1 MKTPALVSP
10 CKEQLTKDPGGF
22 RTSIQYGFVVCLQT
36 GFLGTSQE
44 KTSLDFFLLCMEE
57 VSG

>member
-1 MKTPALVSP
+1 MKTFALVSR

-22 RTSIQYGFVVCLQT
+22 TTSIQYGFVVYLQT

-44 KTSLDFFLLCMEE
+44 KTSLDFFLLCTKE